1 MVTCPGGFKGCKLTV
16 VFLVFAL
23 CLIFS
28 PRCFGEDSVLIVSEA
43 VKHQKI
49 SLVVGETTVI
59 KTKSPHFIKRVSVG
73 APGIADAIIMSTEAK
88 GAYPQQ
94 ISLIG
99 KAPGTTNIT
108 LWGQNNEVF
117 TVLDLEVSPDISR
130 LKETLHKVLP
140 EEKDIR
146 VAANHDNITL
156 SGTVSSASN
165 LSQVLAMAESYA
177 PKKVITLLEVAG
189 VHQVMLEVRV
199 SEMSRSVMKRLGV
212 NFNYFRGAD
221 FGLSLLGGLTSISEI
236 TSASSAAIDVSS
248 GINAIFRFHQND
260 ATWTGFIDALK
271 ENGMIKI
278 LAEPTLISLSGQ
290 TASFLAG
297 GEFPI
302 PVPQRDSVTIEYKSY
317 GVGLTFT
324 PTVLNTGKIS
334 LKVAPEVSELD
345 YSNVIT
351 IYGYVV
357 PALTTRRAST
367 VIELAD
373 GQSFAIAGLIKE
385 TTRQVVAKFP
395 LLGDIPILGALFR
408 STSFQKNESELVIIV
423 TPRLVKPLDLARQAL
438 PTDQYV
444 EPDDFEFYLLGAL
457 EGRQESPLLNREGGM
472 EGEFGHAAP

>member
-1 MVTCPGGFKGCKLTV
+1 MVISPTEFKGCKLSV
-16 VFLVFAL
+16 LFLAFIVL
-23 CLIFS
+23 LIFS
-28 PRCFGEDSVLIVSEA
+28 PRCFGEDSVSNVSEA
-43 VKHQKI
+43 VSHQKI
-49 SLVVGETTVI
+49 PLVVGETTVI
-59 KTKSPHFIKRVSVG
+59 KVKSPHLMKRISVG
-73 APGIADAIIMSTEAK
+73 TPTIADAIIMSTTK
-88 GAYPQQ
+88 DTYPKH

-99 KAPGTTNIT
+99 KAPGITNVT
-108 LWGQNNEVF
+108 LWGKNNEVF
-117 TVLDLEVSPDISR
+117 AILDLEVSPNISR
-130 LKETLHKVLP
+130 LKEVLHEVLP
-140 EEKDIR
+140 EEKEIR
-146 VAANHDNITL
+146 ITANHDNITL

-165 LSQVLAMAESYA
+165 LSQVLAIAESYA
-177 PKKVITLLEVAG
+177 PKKIITLVEVSG

-221 FGLSLLGGLTSISEI
+221 FGLSLLGGLTSIGTI
-236 TSASSAAIDVSS
+236 SSTGVSTINV
-248 GINAIFRFHQND
+248 GTGTNAIFRFHQGD

-271 ENGMIKI
+271 ENGLVKI

-297 GEFPI
+297 GEIPI
-302 PVPQRDSVTIEYKSY
+302 PVPQKDNVTIDYKAY

-324 PTVLNTGKIS
+324 PTVLNNGKIS
-334 LKVAPEVSELD
+334 VKVAPEVSELD

-357 PALTTRRAST
+357 PALNTRRAST

-385 TTRQVVAKFP
+385 THRNVVTKFP

-408 STSFQKNESELVIIV
+408 STNFQKNETELVIIV
-423 TPRLVKPLDLARQAL
+423 TPHLVKPLDMAKQTL

-457 EGRQESPLLNREGGM
+457 EGRGKSPLLNDEGGM